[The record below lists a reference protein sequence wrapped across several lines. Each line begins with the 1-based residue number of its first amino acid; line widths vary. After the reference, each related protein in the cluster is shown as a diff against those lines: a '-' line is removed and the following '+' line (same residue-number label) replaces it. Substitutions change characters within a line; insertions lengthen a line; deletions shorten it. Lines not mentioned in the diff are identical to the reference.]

1 MIITKFHYD
10 FCNFKELEK
19 NEAKGGFVF
28 FFVEFKNHSRLVK
41 RQRILLIFS
50 PPMQLRVC
58 TIFKCMQWAFKLAC
72 WPRSTSTGNKNV
84 NQIMIFKHEE
94 AWACWLDSWSSERTS
109 YNFVCDTKAHFLPQ
123 PTAASQAKPLS
134 PERKSRPT
142 SIWKRFRLSFP
153 LSNQVHF
160 I

>member
-109 YNFVCDTKAHFLPQ
+109 YNFVCDTKADFFA
-123 PTAASQAKPLS
+123 PTYCCFPSKTS
-134 PERKSRPT
+134 FSREKVTADLHMEKIQVIFPT
-142 SIWKRFRLSFP
+142 E
-153 LSNQVHF
+153 
-160 I
+160 